1 MSANM
6 TRTAYWNW
14 CRQRRRLGGFV
25 LGLVVAT
32 LNVALPVSGMLTAQQ
47 SAQAGSSLVR
57 CNSTISLEKR
67 LIMEQWAQAGACDRP
82 VRTRLTDQF
91 LGFTC
96 VGQAGAD
103 TCRSFVPGPASR
115 AFDTAKGFRCVD
127 VALTE
132 VDGGVAV
139 SRVREWAAVPQQ
151 CSWDPS
157 LGVLA
162 MEVDFDNGQVCAAAF
177 CMPVDRLSAI
187 GKVRLRRLVTS
198 AFQELD
204 LMAQGGGPHAVGP
217 VHAQGL

>member
-1 MSANM
+1 MPVNMS
-6 TRTAYWNW
+6 RTAHRKW

-25 LGLVVAT
+25 LGVVVAT
-32 LNVALPVSGMLTAQQ
+32 LNVALPVSGTLTAQQ
-47 SAQAGSSLVR
+47 STRAESSLVR

-67 LIMEQWAQAGACDRP
+67 LVMEQWAQAGACDRP

-91 LGFTC
+91 LGYTC

-139 SRVREWAAVPQQ
+139 SRMREWAAVPKQ

-204 LMAQGGGPHAVGP
+204 LMAQASGPHAVSP
-217 VHAQGL
+217 VRANRQ

>member
-1 MSANM
+1 MSGNM
-6 TRTAYWNW
+6 RRTADRNW
-14 CRQRRRLGGFV
+14 PRQRRRLGGFV

-32 LNVALPVSGMLTAQQ
+32 LNVALPVSGTLTAQQ
-47 SAQAGSSLVR
+47 STQANPALVR
-57 CNSTISLEKR
+57 CSSTISLEKR
-67 LIMEQWAQAGACDRP
+67 LVMEQWAQADACDRP

-96 VGQAGAD
+96 VGQAGTD

-139 SRVREWAAVPQQ
+139 SRMREWAALPQQ

-177 CMPVDRLSAI
+177 CMPMDRLSAI

-204 LMAQGGGPHAVGP
+204 LMAQADGPHAVRP
-217 VHAQGL
+217 VQAGGQ

>member
-1 MSANM
+1 
-6 TRTAYWNW
+6 
-14 CRQRRRLGGFV
+14 
-25 LGLVVAT
+25 
-32 LNVALPVSGMLTAQQ
+32 LPVSGMLTAQQ
-47 SAQAGSSLVR
+47 STQAGSSLVR

-96 VGQAGAD
+96 VSQAGAD

-139 SRVREWAAVPQQ
+139 SRMREWAAVPKQ

-177 CMPVDRLSAI
+177 CMPMDRLSAI